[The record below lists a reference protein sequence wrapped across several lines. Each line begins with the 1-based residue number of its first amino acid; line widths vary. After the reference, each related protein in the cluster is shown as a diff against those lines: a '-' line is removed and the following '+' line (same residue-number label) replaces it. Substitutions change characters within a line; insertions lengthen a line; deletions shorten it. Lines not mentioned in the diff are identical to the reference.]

1 MRLLA
6 CVFLLAYP
14 SLASLPRAGA
24 AEFQSPDGHIRAEVD
39 VRDGSL
45 QYRIELDGDE
55 MLAWSPLGLDST
67 AGDFRTGVK
76 LTGISTNLESTESYD
91 LAAGKASHIQTKSQ
105 QTMFSVANTAGRQLQ
120 VWFRASNDGIA
131 FRYIRSSLRAEVGMP
146 AAHDTDYA
154 TITAEATGFAFPAGT
169 TTFLHPMAVS
179 KSGWMRTQPS
189 YEEYYLYDQP
199 VGEPSPLG
207 QGWCLPAL
215 FKVADRGW
223 VLIGETGVDASYF
236 GARLASDSSG
246 GVYRIDLPQEAEHLA
261 ESPVQPS
268 VDTEQP
274 MPWRFVLVG
283 KTLAPIVASTMA
295 TDLVEPLYELDWK
308 VKPGRAAWSWL
319 PLKDDN
325 ITEPVQRKF
334 IDMAAALKFEYVL
347 IDNWWDQKIGR
358 EKIAELVA
366 YARGKGVDVILWY
379 NSNGDW
385 NDAPQT
391 PQDRMHTPE
400 VRAEEMAW
408 LQKIGVKGLKVDFFG
423 GDKQAVMALYDGI
436 LRDSAKYG
444 LCINF
449 HGATIPRGWDRMYPN
464 FVTCEAVRGME
475 FCTFE
480 QANADHEPEHCA
492 TLPFTRNVI
501 GPMDFTPV
509 MVGEGLSPGGGRP
522 RRRTTLA
529 FELALP
535 VVFYS
540 AAQHFG
546 LVPEDL
552 DRLPRFA
559 INYLREVPTTWDET
573 RLVDGYPGRL
583 AVLARRKGERWYIGA
598 INGSKE
604 TQRVTIPADMASA
617 WSVISDDNQGGL
629 AHETAAIEAGKP
641 LEIELP
647 SRGGAILISP

>member
-6 CVFLLAYP
+6 CVFLLACP
-14 SLASLPRAGA
+14 SLACLSGAGA
-24 AEFQSPDGHIRAEVD
+24 MELQSPDGHVHAEVD
-39 VRDGSL
+39 VRDGRL
-45 QYRIELDGDE
+45 KYRVTIDGDE
-55 MLAWSPLGLDST
+55 LLTWSSLGLDST
-67 AGDFRTGVK
+67 AGDFTKNVT
-76 LTGISTNLESTESYD
+76 LVDASDPQDVAASYA
-91 LAAGKASHIQTKSQ
+91 LVGKASHIETK
-105 QTMFSVANTAGRQLQ
+105 ARQATVTIASAADKKLA
-120 VWFRASNDGIA
+120 VRVRASNDGVA
-131 FRYIRSSLRAEVGMP
+131 FSYRLDDDM
-146 AAHDTDYA
+146 DA

-169 TTFLHPMAVS
+169 TAFLHPMAVS
-179 KSGWMRTQPS
+179 KSGWSRTQPS
-189 YEEYYLYDQP
+189 YEEHYLYDQP
-199 VGEPSPLG
+199 IGEPSRLG

-215 FKVADRGW
+215 FKVANRGW
-223 VLIGETGVDASYF
+223 VLIGETGVDARYF
-236 GARLASDSSG
+236 GARLANDSTG
-246 GVYRIDLPQEAEHLA
+246 GIYHIDLPQKEEHLPEA
-261 ESPVQPS
+261 PVEPHVAARQW
-268 VDTEQP
+268 

-283 KTLAPIVASTMA
+283 KTLAPIVESTMA

-334 IDMAAALKFEYVL
+334 IDMAAAFKFEYVL
-347 IDNWWDQKIGR
+347 IDNWWDEKIGR
-358 EKIAELVA
+358 EKIADLVA
-366 YARGKGVDVILWY
+366 YARSKGVDVILWY

-436 LRDSAKYG
+436 LRDAATYG

-464 FVTCEAVRGME
+464 FITCEAVRGME

-492 TLPFTRNVI
+492 TLPFARNVI

-552 DRLPRFA
+552 ERLPDFA
-559 INYLREVPTTWDET
+559 VDYLRDVPTTWDET
-573 RLVDGYPGRL
+573 RLIDGYPGRL

-604 TQRVTIPADMASA
+604 TQRVTIPADIASS
-617 WSVISDDNQGGL
+617 WSVISDNNQGGL
-629 AHETAAIEAGKP
+629 AHETANIEAGKP
-641 LEIELP
+641 FELELP
-647 SRGGAILISP
+647 PRGGAILISQ

>member
-6 CVFLLAYP
+6 CVLLIACP
-14 SLASLPRAGA
+14 SLAA
-24 AEFQSPDGHIRAEVD
+24 ALELKSPDGHVRTEVE
-39 VRDGSL
+39 VRDGAL
-45 QYRIELDGDE
+45 EYRVELDGQE
-55 MLAWSPLGLDST
+55 LLAWSPLGLDST
-67 AGDFRTGVK
+67 AGDFTRNVK
-76 LTGISTNLESTESYD
+76 LVDESAAEDIAESYE
-91 LAAGKASHIQTKSQ
+91 LVGKASRIESKARLATV
-105 QTMFSVANTAGRQLQ
+105 TIANAADQHLDVG
-120 VWFRASNDGIA
+120 VRASNDGIA
-131 FRYIRSSLRAEVGMP
+131 FCYRLGDNKE
-146 AAHDTDYA
+146 A

-179 KSGWMRTQPS
+179 KSGWERTQPS
-189 YEEYYLYDQP
+189 YEEHYLYDKP

-223 VLIGETGVDASYF
+223 VLIGETGVDARYF
-236 GARLASDSSG
+236 GARLANDSPN
-246 GVYRIDLPQEAEHLA
+246 GVYHIDLPQKEEHLLEA
-261 ESPVQPS
+261 PVEPQ
-268 VDTEQP
+268 VAAGQW

-308 VKPGRAAWSWL
+308 AKPGRAAWSWL

-366 YARGKGVDVILWY
+366 YANSKGVDVILWY
-379 NSNGDW
+379 NSNGQW

-408 LQKIGVKGLKVDFFG
+408 LQRIGVKGLKIDFFG

-436 LRDSAKYG
+436 LRDAAKYG

-480 QANADHEPEHCA
+480 QANADRQPEHCA

-522 RRRTTLA
+522 RRRTSLA

-552 DRLPRFA
+552 ERLPDFA
-559 INYLREVPTTWDET
+559 VEYLREVPTTWDET
-573 RLVDGYPGRL
+573 RLIDGYPGRL
-583 AVLARRKGERWYIGA
+583 AVLARRKGEQWYIGA
-598 INGSKE
+598 INGGNESQKIA
-604 TQRVTIPADMASA
+604 IPADIAA
-617 WSVISDDNQGGL
+617 TWSLISDDNQGGL
-629 AHETAAIEAGKP
+629 AHETATTEAGKP
-641 LEIELP
+641 FELELP
-647 SRGGAILISP
+647 PRGGAVLISK